1 MLAVTRGS
9 MSAQQ
14 NKIQDLPLSVT
25 PSTLCIPHER
35 AAYLWVHIWDDIDF
49 ADTLRSHHP
58 AFMEQ
63 NFVNFLSLFPH
74 AQAEAR
80 IMAVKSLMQ
89 RAEVDETPFIDYWH
103 GWQKNTFT
111 LPAHPCRMKN
121 TSFPFWKKS

>member
-63 NFVNFLSLFPH
+63 NFRQLSFP
-74 AQAEAR
+74 
-80 IMAVKSLMQ
+80 
-89 RAEVDETPFIDYWH
+89 
-103 GWQKNTFT
+103 
-111 LPAHPCRMKN
+111 LPACSSRSPYHGCKEFDAAR
-121 TSFPFWKKS
+121 